1 LERGQASAL
10 YVSRAPGWVAIVTGE
25 LTLGAVYERTVEV
38 SLERVWEN
46 VHDWEH
52 LPWLH
57 RGSFSGI
64 ELEEAGPWGWRAQVK
79 SGLGE
84 AQETR
89 LIELRR
95 DPHRDLYHTR
105 TLEGP
110 GKGSDTVVT
119 LASRGAHR
127 TDVRVEFWLPIA
139 DAAQARAFG
148 AALEALYTQLWDEDE
163 EMMLRRQR
171 VVDAG
176 RQGEERT
183 APPNL
188 SLGAWDDLSERLPL
202 VLTTERGE
210 YRVVETASGYFAH
223 PTLCPHLGG
232 PLEQATLEDDHV
244 VCPWHGYR
252 FSLANG
258 RAADGRRCRMKPP
271 PRVERG
277 AHGEAELV
285 FASPSAR

>member
-1 LERGQASAL
+1 M
-10 YVSRAPGWVAIVTGE
+10 TDD

-57 RGSFSGI
+57 SGSFSGI

-79 SGLGE
+79 SGSGE
-84 AQETR
+84 AQEIR

-95 DPHRDLYHTR
+95 DPHRELYHTR

-110 GKGSDTVVT
+110 GKGSDTIVT
-119 LASRGAHR
+119 LAPQAASR

-139 DAAQARAFG
+139 DADQAHALG
-148 AALEALYTQLWDEDE
+148 AALEVLYTQLWDEDE
-163 EMMLRRQR
+163 EMMIRRQR
-171 VVDAG
+171 VVDASREG
-176 RQGEERT
+176 NKHS
-183 APPNL
+183 APPAL
-188 SLGAWDDLSERLPL
+188 SLGGWDDLSERLPL
-202 VLTTERGE
+202 VVATEHGE
-210 YRVVETASGYFAH
+210 YRVVETAGGYFAH
-223 PTLCPHLGG
+223 PTLCPHRGG
-232 PLEQATLEDDHV
+232 PLERATLADDHV

-277 AHGEAELV
+277 GSGEAELV
-285 FASPSAR
+285 FTSPSGR